1 MLYNRL
7 WVLFVPIKVIDRAEK
22 TRKLKKGFVINDFT
36 YNKVSPVHTFSPPLL
51 LPETDLPVVAIYQKC
66 RCPYLRGCSLSD
78 FSSCQQVGDVQKW
91 PRINVILPSVVS
103 SISFFYFESTSDS
116 DTWVQIYSQCF
127 HFWLCHIVEHNYRI
141 CCLPVISGIF
151 CHAAAHLDQFLCSRK
166 DASQIMRKLETAR
179 IKFSPLLHFYFCG
192 EQAGVGHDR
201 FLSRCQSNRQLAFNM
216 SLLARDVWKYSGVW
230 ICKVDWN
237 FTYYSSPFPLT
248 STNYHHRI

>member
-1 MLYNRL
+1 MLHVTVDFAEIHCQWTFYWWFSESTFFALLLSNISSSTPIFFQTLMLYNRL

-103 SISFFYFESTSDS
+103 SISFF
-116 DTWVQIYSQCF
+116 
-127 HFWLCHIVEHNYRI
+127 
-141 CCLPVISGIF
+141 
-151 CHAAAHLDQFLCSRK
+151 
-166 DASQIMRKLETAR
+166 
-179 IKFSPLLHFYFCG
+179 
-192 EQAGVGHDR
+192 
-201 FLSRCQSNRQLAFNM
+201 
-216 SLLARDVWKYSGVW
+216 
-230 ICKVDWN
+230 
-237 FTYYSSPFPLT
+237 
-248 STNYHHRI
+248 